1 MKMKQTDTHTHTQK
15 SDGFLLLLQR
25 EKNFCVFV
33 VHVCT
38 TARILIRGYIYC
50 VCLVCVNESR
60 RKLAR
65 PGGSADER
73 RKEKMLRAL
82 FAADSVESQH
92 DGCHPV
98 QHNFN

>member
-15 SDGFLLLLQR
+15 KKAMDFFFCCR
-25 EKNFCVFV
+25 EKRIFVCLSCMCV
-33 VHVCT
+33 
-38 TARILIRGYIYC
+38 RILIRGYIYC